1 LDSVIEKGNIK
12 FNYLDDND
20 IYVIDFAGITT
31 LKVGLSNIDLIENK
45 LRELSAGKVCL
56 KIILDLTNTIWEN
69 KETHHKLSKIA
80 RQVFNPKNFDYFIYM
95 AIINNNIEG
104 ATFENEYW
112 FLNKEEAIKWL
123 IKKK

>member
-1 LDSVIEKGNIK
+1 MDSVIEKGNIK

>member
-1 LDSVIEKGNIK
+1 MDSVIEKGNIK

-69 KETHHKLSKIA
+69 KDTHYKLSKIA

>member
-1 LDSVIEKGNIK
+1 MIEKGNIK